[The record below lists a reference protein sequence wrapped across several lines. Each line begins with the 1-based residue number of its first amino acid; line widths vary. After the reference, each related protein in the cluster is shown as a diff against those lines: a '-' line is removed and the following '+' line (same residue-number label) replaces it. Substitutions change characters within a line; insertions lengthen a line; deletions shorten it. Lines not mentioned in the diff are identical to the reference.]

1 MSRVGAAVGG
11 GMLSAL
17 VIKVD
22 MICLCWHVCV
32 WGGWGGGC
40 VHTCACMRAGDSV
53 SVVRV
58 FLFQCVS
65 VSLCFL

>member
-1 MSRVGAAVGG
+1 MRQVGAGV

-17 VIKVD
+17 EIKVD
-22 MICLCWHVCV
+22 VICLCWYVCV
-32 WGGWGGGC
+32 CGGGRGGS
-40 VHTCACMRAGDSV
+40 VHTCACMHAGDSV
-53 SVVRV
+53 SAVRV